1 MLGVKFITEAK
12 RLITVGNSGR
22 HKHKS
27 KVCVLVSVSS
37 KGVRITDQIF
47 SQTEMEKR
55 QEEKIST
62 LCFVVPL

>member
-55 QEEKIST
+55 
-62 LCFVVPL
+62 